1 MIVGIGTDLVEIAR
15 IAAALE
21 KHGERFRRR
30 VLTHTEREGAPT
42 FRDVAAEAR
51 WFAKRY
57 AAKEAVAKA
66 LGTGIGGLF
75 SFQDV
80 VIGREASGKPTL
92 VFVGAGMALA
102 ASRGVQRAHVSLS
115 DERAF
120 ALAFVVLETD

>member
-1 MIVGIGTDLVEIAR
+1 MIVGIGTDLVEIVR

-21 KHGERFRRR
+21 KHGERFLWR
-30 VLTHTEREGAPT
+30 VLTPAEREGAPL
-42 FRDVAAEAR
+42 FRDADAQAR
-51 WFAKRY
+51 WLAKRY

-66 LGTGIGGLF
+66 LGTGIGGQF

-92 VFVGAGMALA
+92 AFVGAGKSLVARL
-102 ASRGVQRAHVSLS
+102 GVQRAHLSLT

-120 ALAFVVLETD
+120 AQAFVVLEAD